1 MTLCID
7 LPKDIEASLRQ
18 QLSNLDH
25 AAKEA
30 CLIEFY
36 RQGQLTHHQ
45 LATALELDRYATDG
59 VLKRHNVGYELSP
72 EELARQVAALSQN
85 R

>member
-7 LPKDIEASLRQ
+7 LPDDIETTLRQ

-45 LATALELDRYATDG
+45 LATALGLDRYATDG

-72 EELARQVAALSQN
+72 EQLAQQVAVLAK
-85 R
+85 RR